1 MISRHIRPRRG
12 ALRKAARVWRCAARG
27 PRGAFGPPKD
37 PEAALAVLREA
48 VASWCEP
55 DRHQRL
61 LRSHV
66 SSQLIRRAPHPYADD
81 MIIVT
86 KIGARRGA
94 NGSWQPTFSA
104 KELAEAVHNTLRSPG
119 LDVIEE
125 VSVLWGCDQRA
136 SSRVRA
142 HGCYAHAARASH
154 SQIKAYTLRDTRN
167 ECGVSGFRQ
176 LISRCDCR
184 LLSSGC
190 RLRCLSETTTT
201 DPRCRVRQRRRTRH
215 HRSDG

>member
-1 MISRHIRPRRG
+1 MSRHIRPRRG

-27 PRGAFGPPKD
+27 PLGAFGPPKD
-37 PEAALAVLREA
+37 PKAALAVLREA
-48 VASWCEP
+48 AASWCEP
-55 DRHQRL
+55 DRHQRP

-66 SSQLIRRAPHPYADD
+66 SSQLIRKAPHPYADD

-86 KIGARRGA
+86 KIVAGRGA
-94 NGSWQPTFSA
+94 NASWQPALSA
-104 KELAEAVHNTLRSPG
+104 RELREAVHNYLRNLG
-119 LDVIEE
+119 LDVIDV

-142 HGCYAHAARASH
+142 HDYHAHAARAGH
-154 SQIKAYTLRDTRN
+154 SQIEAYTLRDTRN
-167 ECGVSGFRQ
+167 QCGVSGFRQ

-184 LLSSGC
+184 LLGSGC

-201 DPRCRVRQRRRTRH
+201 DPRCGVRQRRRTRH